1 MHFFEAVNLF
11 LFCGTPAASRA
22 ADTGSAA
29 AAAAAAAE
37 DMVLLLLF

>member
-29 AAAAAAAE
+29 AAAAADE
-37 DMVLLLLF
+37 DMVLFLLF